1 MPIRGNSIGVITGQN
16 DRYFEA
22 VGLMDTI
29 KDELNQAAEGHS
41 HYFLNEPLTILQD
54 PAFPVQSDELRRI
67 LDLAAAALSV
77 GPRANKLQTMFGVYS
92 DQVTGSSCHTHHGSY
107 FKGLRPNEEYW
118 SLGKLSPSPAARH
131 LQKIEQPP

>member
-1 MPIRGNSIGVITGQN
+1 MPIRGNSIGLITGQN
-16 DRYFEA
+16 NRYFEA

-29 KDELNQAAEGHS
+29 RDELNQAAEGHS

-77 GPRANKLQTMFGVYS
+77 GPRTDNTDDVWSLLRPSDWYCAANS
-92 DQVTGSSCHTHHGSY
+92 HHGIH
-107 FKGLRPNEEYW
+107 P
-118 SLGKLSPSPAARH
+118 
-131 LQKIEQPP
+131 

>member
-1 MPIRGNSIGVITGQN
+1 MPPESYNATLSLQSLASVPIRGNSIGLITGQN

-29 KDELNQAAEGHS
+29 RDELNQAAEGHS
-41 HYFLNEPLTILQD
+41 HYFLNEPLTIIQD

-77 GPRANKLQTMFGVYS
+77 GPRS
-92 DQVTGSSCHTHHGSY
+92 DDPNEVWSLLGQATGTAATTHDGSY
-107 FKGLRPNEEYW
+107 P
-118 SLGKLSPSPAARH
+118 
-131 LQKIEQPP
+131 